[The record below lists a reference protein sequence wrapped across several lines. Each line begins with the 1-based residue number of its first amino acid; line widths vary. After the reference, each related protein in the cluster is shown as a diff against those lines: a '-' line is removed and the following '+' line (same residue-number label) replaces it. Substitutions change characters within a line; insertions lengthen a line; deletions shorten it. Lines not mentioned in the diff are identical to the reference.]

1 MQPMWEESMGGE
13 RKPKVSECQE
23 CGTLIA
29 DYEGGEKEMK
39 KEWDDQCKKCELN
52 PDDYTCPFD
61 YYSKTFV
68 YCPQFKKLEVVEDK
82 MKPGIYDV
90 WDKDTGDYLGR
101 EVWPCGSP
109 EEQAKDEGWIVQFV
123 ADSSASPPC
132 PEQPEAPDALAM
144 FNRIMD
150 LCEANNRYV
159 ASEVLDDAIQAR
171 KDFPEAFEPDKRLE
185 KLIEL
190 VEGLLEGVGNPD
202 VSVVRY
208 REREQAVR
216 DFIEELKG

>member
-1 MQPMWEESMGGE
+1 
-13 RKPKVSECQE
+13 
-23 CGTLIA
+23 
-29 DYEGGEKEMK
+29 
-39 KEWDDQCKKCELN
+39 
-52 PDDYTCPFD
+52 
-61 YYSKTFV
+61 
-68 YCPQFKKLEVVEDK
+68 

-90 WDKDTGDYLGR
+90 WDQDTGDYLGR

-144 FNRIMD
+144 FNWTLNLYKAKD
-150 LCEANNRYV
+150 LGKAHD
-159 ASEVLDDAIQAR
+159 VLDDAIQAR

-190 VEGLLEGVGNPD
+190 VEAMLTGITDPHVDLE
-202 VSVVRY
+202 SY
-208 REREQAVR
+208 KTREDAVR
-216 DFIEELKG
+216 DFIEELRG